1 MMLNFFNKKNFFILT
16 FTSYVFLWEI
26 DKKININFDFR
37 FIILLLLPFLLNDF
51 FKDSKK
57 KNICFYSLI
66 LIFFISLHQ
75 FYSNFFFNLQFILS
89 GFFLLYLF
97 LIAYYYYDLILE
109 NKELILKIFISI
121 FLFSIIIHFFFQ
133 STTNPEPV
141 SCGALKNYF
150 KGNYNFLHFMSSYS
164 LIYLENS
171 HLAMTAVPLILFC
184 LFLFSENKIFLIKN
198 FFFISFIVICF
209 LKSSATLLI
218 GLIISIFSFL
228 LFESKRIKKSL
239 LLLFLILI
247 FFIISLFLSDKICK
261 QKIYTKYLGY
271 DLISASKYDQKE
283 DHVQDQNTE
292 VLDILGIKKE
302 GSLTGAT
309 FYHAYNVT
317 YKSILQKPFGW
328 GFQNYEVAFLNYNKT
343 FNVTA
348 DFFKNYNS
356 KDATNNFFK
365 ITVEFGIF
373 GLGFYFLLFLIML
386 SKKIAI
392 DNKIFLFP
400 FLITQ
405 SIRGAGYFNGGFIL
419 IVFIILFAQFKK
431 K

>member
-1 MMLNFFNKKNFFILT
+1 
-16 FTSYVFLWEI
+16 
-26 DKKININFDFR
+26 
-37 FIILLLLPFLLNDF
+37 
-51 FKDSKK
+51 
-57 KNICFYSLI
+57 
-66 LIFFISLHQ
+66 
-75 FYSNFFFNLQFILS
+75 
-89 GFFLLYLF
+89 
-97 LIAYYYYDLILE
+97 
-109 NKELILKIFISI
+109 
-121 FLFSIIIHFFFQ
+121 
-133 STTNPEPV
+133 
-141 SCGALKNYF
+141 
-150 KGNYNFLHFMSSYS
+150 
-164 LIYLENS
+164 
-171 HLAMTAVPLILFC
+171 
-184 LFLFSENKIFLIKN
+184 
-198 FFFISFIVICF
+198 
-209 LKSSATLLI
+209 
-218 GLIISIFSFL
+218 
-228 LFESKRIKKSL
+228 
-239 LLLFLILI
+239 
-247 FFIISLFLSDKICK
+247 
-261 QKIYTKYLGY
+261 LGY